1 MLSICPLKYNSITVE
16 PDFLLASIS
25 VTISSN
31 TVNAF
36 FSLSDSSLLNF
47 YKYHQLSVN
56 NQ

>member
-36 FSLSDSSLLNF
+36 FSLSDSSLLDF